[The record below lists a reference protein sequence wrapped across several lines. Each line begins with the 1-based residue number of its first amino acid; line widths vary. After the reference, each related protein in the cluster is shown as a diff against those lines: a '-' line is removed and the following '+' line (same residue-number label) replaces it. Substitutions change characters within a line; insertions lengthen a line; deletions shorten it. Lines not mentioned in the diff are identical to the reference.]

1 MNKHGHLLLVN
12 EIENSS
18 LLRDLSH
25 DTGSRSTM
33 GKEKRMTL
41 LLLVAGDWD
50 ADDRDVLVIPEMNL
64 VG

>member
-1 MNKHGHLLLVN
+1 
-12 EIENSS
+12 
-18 LLRDLSH
+18 
-25 DTGSRSTM
+25 M